1 MMKMKMRPSSTSFD
15 ASERQSSYAWLVF
28 ALCLVFVENCFLNP
42 IFKPLVF
49 PAENSNPDFTALIGG
64 LLGNANQ
71 KAPVASAG
79 GATAAPVLDTT
90 PPVPGGS
97 GIISA
102 VPSGTYSGSTKAQV
116 TLSWTAGTD
125 NVTSQANLT
134 YQVYYSL
141 SNNLTTLT
149 NTLANGTPFSTTQ
162 AGLSEIAVNQL
173 FAKTAY
179 YFNVVLTDQAGNQ
192 SIYTSQPSTM
202 MPAVY
207 IFDSVSN
214 NQGNIG
220 TRTNADTLCA
230 NRISSISQ
238 TSYPWKNS
246 CSIVNAF
253 ISLSPADTVSN
264 ILKSVNAGVIVL
276 GSQGMILASDKVQL
290 TSGTIQNTIR
300 NALPEYS
307 SGAGWWSFSDFT
319 GQFVSVDSCANATS
333 NSGGVSGR
341 IGFPDI
347 TSSAWIDDA
356 INGEGS
362 PSGATCDIFRT
373 VFCICY

>member
-1 MMKMKMRPSSTSFD
+1 M
-15 ASERQSSYAWLVF
+15 
-28 ALCLVFVENCFLNP
+28 
-42 IFKPLVF
+42 
-49 PAENSNPDFTALIGG
+49 
-64 LLGNANQ
+64 
-71 KAPVASAG
+71 
-79 GATAAPVLDTT
+79 
-90 PPVPGGS
+90 
-97 GIISA
+97 
-102 VPSGTYSGSTKAQV
+102 
-116 TLSWTAGTD
+116 
-125 NVTSQANLT
+125 
-134 YQVYYSL
+134 
-141 SNNLTTLT
+141 TTLT